1 MGKPEQAFKTRYPVS
16 TNSNETALIM
26 GGFHSLTQFFGACK
40 VWGIERGDK
49 FDIIQLQFGLD
60 RQIRDVLVFNNHA
73 RRQLLMC
80 KKGYWI
86 IAFGEIK
93 MYKRENPKNPKLKYR
108 QWQYFAYALWSTG
121 VPLMFDIKKRQKDI
135 DSGIEKDETVEL
147 SEKKEQYYDNIISE
161 IFGEN
166 IEPEY
171 EVMDI
176 DEMNK
181 QMYEKGKGQRDE
193 KAYARV
199 KTFKKK

>member
-1 MGKPEQAFKTRYPVS
+1 MGKPEHAFKMRYPVS
-16 TNSNETALIM
+16 TNSNETALLM

-40 VWGIERGDK
+40 VWGIERGEK

-60 RQIRDVLVFNNHA
+60 RQVRDVLVFNNHA

-86 IAFGEIK
+86 IAFGEVK
-93 MYKRENPKNPKLKYR
+93 MYLRENPKNPKYKYK

-121 VPLMFDIKKRQKDI
+121 VPLMFDVKKREKDI
-135 DSGIEKDETVEL
+135 EQGIEENQIVEL
-147 SEKKEQYYDNIISE
+147 TEKKEEYYNNIISE

-166 IEPEY
+166 IDPTKEY

-176 DEMNK
+176 DEAMK
-181 QMYEKGKGQRDE
+181 IPFTKGKN
-193 KAYARV
+193 
-199 KTFKKK
+199 KK